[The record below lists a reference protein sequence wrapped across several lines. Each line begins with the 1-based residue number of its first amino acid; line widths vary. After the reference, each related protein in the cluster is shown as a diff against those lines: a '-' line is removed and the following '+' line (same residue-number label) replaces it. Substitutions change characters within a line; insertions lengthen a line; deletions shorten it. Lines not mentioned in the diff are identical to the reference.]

1 MNIEASLFVE
11 FLCGY
16 MFMNSLFSLQNVKGK
31 KKNVEKF
38 PCITQQINK
47 FYTNLNSF
55 ASRNK
60 EMFIRALKNTLM
72 F

>member
-1 MNIEASLFVE
+1 MYHTI
-11 FLCGY
+11 
-16 MFMNSLFSLQNVKGK
+16 
-31 KKNVEKF
+31 
-38 PCITQQINK
+38 INK
-47 FYTNLNSF
+47 FYANLNSF